1 MRHPPPRWFTGTLL
15 AIALTLVGGSAL
27 AYFTGDGLGRASA
40 AVTQLSAPTIASA
53 TPGAG
58 GTVAL
63 AWSSVSPPGPE
74 TVKYYVT
81 RDGGDPAGNC
91 AAPAVPAAATSC
103 NDGGVSVGTHSYR
116 VTAIW
121 RSWSATSAVKTATVA
136 VGEATHFT
144 LTAATTA
151 PAVGAADKLTITA
164 RDANEN
170 VVATYS
176 GSHSL
181 VFSGASSSP
190 SGAAPTVVDSAGT
203 AVNFGSPTALTFT
216 AGVAAVASAK
226 NGVMKLYKAA
236 ASSILAS
243 ESSTAVTTKTPLGVT
258 PTPLAATKY
267 ALTSTTATPTA
278 GAVGNNLTITAQ
290 DTYGNTATA
299 YTGSHSLVFAGA
311 SAAPGGTVPTVSNS
325 SGVDIAFGTA
335 TAIGFSA
342 GVASASGVANGEIT
356 LYKSGAA
363 GIKAT
368 EGSITNATAL
378 ALTVGSAAAAK
389 LGLSAATTTPVAA
402 APDDLMLTA
411 SDAYGN
417 TATAYAGAKNITFSG
432 ASSSPS
438 GAAPTVVDSA
448 GTAVNF
454 GSPTALTFTAGVAA
468 AASATNGVMKLNHDG
483 AAAVAASD
491 GTFTTPAVAF
501 TVSTG
506 APTRLAISSP
516 SASAG
521 TIGSPCVFTC
531 TVTKI
536 GNGGALSA
544 NVAATDGLGNVVSEL
559 GSGHTAKITASTGS
573 LAEGTLTLA
582 ATGPAISATRFTF
595 TAPVNGNFTATVT
608 IATLAGTAYTGAT
621 ATVTK

>member
-226 NGVMKLYKAA
+226 NGVMKL
-236 ASSILAS
+236 
-243 ESSTAVTTKTPLGVT
+243 
-258 PTPLAATKY
+258 
-267 ALTSTTATPTA
+267 
-278 GAVGNNLTITAQ
+278 NNA
-290 DTYGNTATA
+290 
-299 YTGSHSLVFAGA
+299 
-311 SAAPGGTVPTVSNS
+311 
-325 SGVDIAFGTA
+325 
-335 TAIGFSA
+335 
-342 GVASASGVANGEIT
+342 
-356 LYKSGAA
+356 
-363 GIKAT
+363 
-368 EGSITNATAL
+368 
-378 ALTVGSAAAAK
+378 
-389 LGLSAATTTPVAA
+389 
-402 APDDLMLTA
+402 
-411 SDAYGN
+411 
-417 TATAYAGAKNITFSG
+417 
-432 ASSSPS
+432 
-438 GAAPTVVDSA
+438 
-448 GTAVNF
+448 
-454 GSPTALTFTAGVAA
+454 
-468 AASATNGVMKLNHDG
+468 G